1 MLKGACYRCMTAA
14 LLATTLLATVLSG
27 GCSAFAP
34 PHSSGGILVI
44 EVPADSGPDA
54 VEADRSTREGEMKV
68 GDRLEVRLGA
78 YAGTGFAW
86 SLAGPVPGNMQMTT
100 GDPAGKVEP
109 VAGTKARPGGATMST
124 FGMTAVAQGDAKMR
138 FVLMRPWE
146 TDGKREVARTIVVE
160 VVVKNT
166 PNADVHATDPFK

>member
-1 MLKGACYRCMTAA
+1 MLKDACYRCMTAA
-14 LLATTLLATVLSG
+14 LVASTVLATVLSS

-100 GDPAGKVEP
+100 ADPAGKVEP
-109 VAGTKARPGGATMST
+109 VAGTTTRPGGATMST

-146 TDGKREVARTIVVE
+146 TDGKRQVARTVEVE
-160 VVVKNT
+160 VVVKT
-166 PNADVHATDPFK
+166 APNSDVQATDPFK